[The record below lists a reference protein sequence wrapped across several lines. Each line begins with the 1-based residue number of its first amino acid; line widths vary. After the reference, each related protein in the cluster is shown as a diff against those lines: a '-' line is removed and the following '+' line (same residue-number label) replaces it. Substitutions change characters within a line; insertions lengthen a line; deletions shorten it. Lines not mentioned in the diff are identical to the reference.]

1 MTKLLSI
8 TALHDV
14 PVACEMTAAEDTLAE
29 RMAEYRRL
37 FDQALVA
44 RESTDSST
52 TFRLAGRPGVQEWVL
67 DLVRREAAC
76 CPFLSYEVD
85 TQDDPSDDNAGEQIV
100 WTTEGIGASDLAVLD
115 EFLAGPGQPG
125 ETSKSLAQ
133 QLTER
138 GGVPIL
144 VPGADR

>member
-8 TALHDV
+8 PAAPDALI
-14 PVACEMTAAEDTLAE
+14 ACDMTAAEDTLAE

-37 FDQALVA
+37 FEYALLG

-52 TFRLAGRPGVQEWVL
+52 TFRLARRPGVQEWLL

-76 CPFLSYEVD
+76 CPFLSHEVE
-85 TQDDPSDDNAGEQIV
+85 THDNPEREQIA
-100 WTTEGIGASDLAVLD
+100 WTTGGLGASDMLVLD

-125 ETSKSLAQ
+125 ATSESLAQ
-133 QLTER
+133 QLSER
-138 GGVPIL
+138 GGVPVL

>member
-8 TALHDV
+8 TAPHDA
-14 PVACEMTAAEDTLAE
+14 PVACDMTAAEDSLAE

-37 FDQALVA
+37 FDHALVA

-52 TFRLAGRPGVQEWVL
+52 TFRLATRPGVQEWVL

-85 TQDDPSDDNAGEQIV
+85 TQDDPAGEQIV
-100 WTTEGIGASDLAVLD
+100 WTTDGLGASDMAVLD
-115 EFLAGPGQPG
+115 ELLAGPGHPG
-125 ETSKSLAQ
+125 ETSAALAQ

-138 GGVPIL
+138 GGVPVL

>member
-8 TALHDV
+8 AAAPDALL
-14 PVACEMTAAEDTLAE
+14 ACDMTAAEDTLAE
-29 RMAEYRRL
+29 RMTEYRRL
-37 FDQALVA
+37 FDHALVA

-52 TFRLAGRPGVQEWVL
+52 TFRLAGRPGVQEWLL

-85 TQDDPSDDNAGEQIV
+85 TEGDSGSEQIV
-100 WTTEGIGASDLAVLD
+100 WTTGGLGASDMAVLD
-115 EFLAGPGQPG
+115 EFLTGPDQPG
-125 ETSKSLAQ
+125 ETSESLAQ
-133 QLTER
+133 QFSER
-138 GGVPIL
+138 GGVPVL

>member
-8 TALHDV
+8 TAQHDA
-14 PVACEMTAAEDTLAE
+14 PVACDMTAAEDTLAE

-37 FDQALVA
+37 FDHALVA

-85 TQDDPSDDNAGEQIV
+85 TQDDPAGEQIV
-100 WTTEGIGASDLAVLD
+100 WTTEGLGASDMAVLD

-125 ETSKSLAQ
+125 ETSESLAQ

>member
-8 TALHDV
+8 PATPDAL
-14 PVACEMTAAEDTLAE
+14 VACDMSAAEDTLTD

-37 FDQALVA
+37 FDHALLG

-52 TFRLAGRPGVQEWVL
+52 TFRLAARPGVTEWLL

-85 TQDDPSDDNAGEQIV
+85 IQDGPGGDQIV
-100 WTTEGIGASDLAVLD
+100 WTTGGLGASDMVVLD
-115 EFLAGPGQPG
+115 EFLAGPGQPR
-125 ETSKSLAQ
+125 ETSESLARR
-133 QLTER
+133 LAER
-138 GGVPIL
+138 GGVPVL
-144 VPGADR
+144 GPGADR

>member
-8 TALHDV
+8 TAPHDA
-14 PVACEMTAAEDTLAE
+14 PVACDMTAAEDTLAE

-37 FDQALVA
+37 FDHALLG

-85 TQDDPSDDNAGEQIV
+85 TQDDAGGEQIV
-100 WTTEGIGASDLAVLD
+100 WTTGGLGASEMAVLE
-115 EFLAGPGQPG
+115 EFLTGPGQPG
-125 ETSKSLAQ
+125 ETSESLAQ
-133 QLTER
+133 QLSER
-138 GGVPIL
+138 GGVPVL

>member
-8 TALHDV
+8 TANPDAS
-14 PVACEMTAAEDTLAE
+14 VACDMTAAADTLAE

-37 FDQALVA
+37 FDHALLG

-52 TFRLAGRPGVQEWVL
+52 TFRLADRPGVQEWLL

-85 TQDDPSDDNAGEQIV
+85 TQCDPAGEQIV
-100 WTTEGIGASDLAVLD
+100 WTTGGLGASDMAALD
-115 EFLAGPGQPG
+115 EFLAGPGQQG
-125 ETSKSLAQ
+125 ETSASLAQ

>member
-8 TALHDV
+8 TARHGS
-14 PVACEMTAAEDTLAE
+14 PVACDMTAAEDTLAE

-37 FDQALVA
+37 FDHTLVA

-76 CPFLSYEVD
+76 CPFLSYEVH
-85 TQDDPSDDNAGEQIV
+85 TQDDPAGEQIV
-100 WTTEGIGASDLAVLD
+100 WTTEGLGASDLAVLD

-125 ETSKSLAQ
+125 ETSESLAQ

-144 VPGADR
+144 VPGTDR